1 MRCSYMDVL
10 RSHCCAVRLVA
21 GTQYNLVDFS
31 DQEEEVGG
39 RCVYERFDVPGS
51 RYSLHGAC

>member
-1 MRCSYMDVL
+1 MCCSFMDVL

-21 GTQYNLVDFS
+21 GTQYNLADYT
-31 DQEEEVGG
+31 DKGEEDG
-39 RCVYERFDVPGS
+39 RHCVYERFDVPGS

>member
-1 MRCSYMDVL
+1 MDVL

-21 GTQYNLVDFS
+21 GTQYNLADYTDKVEG
-31 DQEEEVGG
+31 EEG
-39 RCVYERFDVPGS
+39 RHCVYERFDVPGS

>member
-1 MRCSYMDVL
+1 MDVL

-21 GTQYNLVDFS
+21 GTQYNLADYT
-31 DQEEEVGG
+31 DQGEEG
-39 RCVYERFDVPGS
+39 REGRHCVYERFDVPGS

>member
-1 MRCSYMDVL
+1 MDVL

-21 GTQYNLVDFS
+21 GTQYNLADYT
-31 DQEEEVGG
+31 DRGEEEEGG
-39 RCVYERFDVPGS
+39 HCVYERFDVPGS

>member
-1 MRCSYMDVL
+1 MDVL

-21 GTQYNLVDFS
+21 GTQYNLADYT
-31 DQEEEVGG
+31 DQGEGG
-39 RCVYERFDVPGS
+39 HCVYERFDVPGS

>member
-1 MRCSYMDVL
+1 MDVL
-10 RSHCCAVRLVA
+10 RSHCCAVRVVA
-21 GTQYNLVDFS
+21 GTQYNLADYT
-31 DQEEEVGG
+31 DQGEGEEGEGG